1 MRKLLLI
8 LIIVLL
14 TQVACSEEAPAPT
27 SAPEPT
33 EATVSELAEEPE
45 EAVSPTEALEEE
57 VEEETAVI
65 ATSDGEDPIYLA
77 IIWHQHQPVYFQDPE
92 TGDFAKPWVRAH
104 ATKDY
109 VDMAA
114 TLAEYPDVK
123 ATFNITPSLI
133 RQLLALSEGA
143 KDRYWTLTEI
153 PADQL
158 TDDDKQFIL
167 DRFFDTNRGI
177 IERFPRYQ
185 ELLLKRDTSDDPLSA
200 YTTEDFRDLQLLF
213 NLAWTDPDWL
223 AEEPLASLVA
233 KESGY
238 SEEDKQI
245 VLNEHI
251 RLINEVIPIHRDMQ
265 DAGQIEITMTP
276 YAHPILPLLM
286 STDLAKVALPDIET
300 PTPFVFGADAVKHVE
315 LGVALYEDQ
324 FGQPPAGM
332 WPAEGSVAQEI
343 VNIVSNNGIQW
354 MASDEGVLAN
364 SLGFDSFSRDA
375 NDVVQDST
383 ALYRPYYVQGGTGD
397 PVAMVFRDVVIS
409 DKVGFTYSG
418 LPGDV
423 AAEDFVTRI
432 HDIRNELQA
441 SSEEGPFLVSVILDG
456 ENAWEYYDNDGKEF
470 LHGLYQRLSDDPD
483 IITVT
488 PSQFLEIAPEQP
500 AIEQL
505 WAGSWINHD
514 FATWIGEDEE
524 NRAWEYLLEARKL
537 LQKYQNGVR
546 TPPSEE
552 ALAAAEDLMYV
563 AEGSDWFWWYGA
575 DQNSG
580 DDGSFDLQF
589 RNTLKEMYLALGEEA
604 PTFLDIPIIPE
615 QPALAARASTDLISP
630 TIDGTAADSEWEA
643 GGQYAAEG
651 GVMASADP
659 IIEAVTYGFDG
670 KNLYLLYE
678 FSGDAT
684 ELLANGTVEA
694 YLSGPGGG
702 EFANFTRHDTL
713 LGFPANYF
721 LEVTAD
727 GGTIYGVADETWLDE
742 GTAVST
748 TAFSD
753 NTLEIAIP
761 LADLGKPDVGD
772 RLSMRFFYAEDVTDN
787 ESVDTAIVPGGGPAV
802 IAVPDLGTTTLVV
815 DITDPSGDDH
825 GPGSYTYPT
834 DGVFSSGNFDIVNF
848 QVGFDEENIVFKFTM
863 DGPVDNPWGGSNG
876 LSLQTFDIYIDQD
889 GDGEGGVAFLPGRN
903 AALAEGS
910 AWDYAIHVEGWT
922 SGIYVPG
929 DPTPERIVEASEF
942 FVVADPGQQKVTIR
956 IPKSILGDDPENWRY
971 ATAVLSQEG
980 FPSGGVWRV
989 RDVMPVAEDWRIGGA
1004 PEGTT
1009 NHTRIMDLVW
1019 TEEGQQEA
1027 WLSAYTPSETGQA
1040 DLTVDDFARVEM
1052 FGVGE

>member
-8 LIIVLL
+8 LIIIL
-14 TQVACSEEAPAPT
+14 TTLVACSEKAPSPPATPESPASPESNPVEAP
-27 SAPEPT
+27 
-33 EATVSELAEEPE
+33 EEKE
-45 EAVSPTEALEEE
+45 GNN
-57 VEEETAVI
+57 ETAVI
-65 ATSDGEDPIYLA
+65 TTSDGEAPIYLA

-92 TGDFAKPWVRAH
+92 TGDFVKPWVRVH

-133 RQLLALSEGA
+133 RQLLALSDGV
-143 KDRYWTLTEI
+143 KDHYWTLTEI
-153 PADQL
+153 PADTL

-167 DRFFDTNRGI
+167 DRFFDTNRSI
-177 IERFPRYQ
+177 IERFPRYH
-185 ELLLKRDTSDDPLSA
+185 ELLLKRDASDDPLSD

-233 KESGY
+233 QEHDY
-238 SEEDKQI
+238 SEADKQI
-245 VLNEHI
+245 LLEEHL
-251 RLINEVIPIHRDMQ
+251 RLIKEVIPIHRDLQ

-286 STDLAKVALPDIET
+286 NTDLAKVALPDIET
-300 PTPFVFGADAVKHVE
+300 PTPFIFGADAVKHVE
-315 LGVALYEDQ
+315 LGVALYEEQ
-324 FGQPPAGM
+324 FGQPPTGM

-343 VNIVSNNGIQW
+343 VSIVSNNGIRW

-364 SLGFDSFSRDA
+364 SLGFDGFSRDT
-375 NDVVQDST
+375 NDVVQDPA
-383 ALYRPYYVQGGTGD
+383 ALYRPYYVQGGVGD

-418 LPGDV
+418 LSGNA

-432 HDIRNELQA
+432 HDIRHALQA
-441 SSEEGPFLVSVILDG
+441 SGEEGPFLVSVILDG
-456 ENAWEYYDNDGKEF
+456 ENAWEHYDNDGKEF

-488 PSQFLEIAPEQP
+488 PSEFLEIAPEQP
-500 AIEQL
+500 AIERL

-514 FATWIGEDEE
+514 FATWIGEEEE
-524 NRAWEYLLEARKL
+524 NRGWEYLLEAREL

-575 DQNSG
+575 DQNSS
-580 DDGSFDLQF
+580 DDRSFDLQF
-589 RNTLKEMYLALGEEA
+589 RDTLKEMYVALGEEP

-615 QPALAARASTDLISP
+615 QPVLAARTSTDLISP
-630 TIDGTAADSEWEA
+630 TIDGSAAPGEWDA
-643 GGQYAAEG
+643 GGQYVAEG
-651 GVMASADP
+651 NVMASADS

-670 KNLYLLYE
+670 KNLSLLYE
-678 FSGDAT
+678 FSSDVA
-684 ELLANGTVEA
+684 ELLAKGTVET
-694 YLSGPGGG
+694 YLSKPGGG
-702 EFANFTRHDTL
+702 EFANFTRNGTL
-713 LGFPANYF
+713 LGTPANC
-721 LEVTAD
+721 LVEVTAD
-727 GGTIYGVADETWLDE
+727 SSMMYSVADEAWLTE

-761 LADLGKPDVGD
+761 LTDLGKPDIGD
-772 RLSMRFFYAEDVTDN
+772 WLSARFIYAEEITDA
-787 ESVDTAIVPGGGPAV
+787 ESVDTAIVPGSGPAV
-802 IAVPDLGTTTLVV
+802 MTVPDLGTTTLII

-834 DGVFSSGNFDIVNF
+834 DSVFSSGNFDIVNF
-848 QVGFDEENIVFKFTM
+848 QAGFDEENIVFKFIM
-863 DGPVDNPWGGSNG
+863 DGPVNNPWGGSNN

-903 AALAEGS
+903 AALVAGS
-910 AWDYAIHVEGWT
+910 AWDYAIHIEGWT
-922 SGIYVPG
+922 SSIYVPG
-929 DPTPERIVEASEF
+929 EPTPERIAETSEF
-942 FVVADPGQQKVTIR
+942 FVLADSGQQKVTIR
-956 IPKSILGDDPENWRY
+956 IPKHILGDDPENWRY
-971 ATAVLSQEG
+971 AAAVLGQEG
-980 FPSGGVWRV
+980 FPSDGVWRV
-989 RDVMPVAEDWRIGGA
+989 RDVVPTAEDWRIGGA
-1004 PEGTT
+1004 PENTT

-1019 TEEGQQEA
+1019 AEEGQQEA
-1027 WLSAYTPSETGQA
+1027 WLSEFTPSDTDQA

-1052 FGVGE
+1052 FGTE